1 MENLQKPLELEA
13 HRSEGEQQVI
23 PQPGGALPL
32 EHNVAGAVDGPD
44 VVAVAVLLRVDALA
58 HRRLANDV
66 QGAVGDQGEDV
77 KLLGLAGE
85 GLEDVVTELHTMLVH
100 HVEEILEDLEMEGG
114 CQHLPPGVP
123 LAASAGQEACPKPRP
138 EEFVIFAL

>member
-1 MENLQKPLELEA
+1 M
-13 HRSEGEQQVI
+13 SV
-23 PQPGGALPL
+23 
-32 EHNVAGAVDGPD
+32 EHDVAGAVDGPD

-58 HRRLANDV
+58 HRRLADDV

-85 GLEDVVTELHTMLVH
+85 GLQDVVTELHTMLVH
-100 HVEEILEDLEMEGG
+100 HVEEVLEDLEMEGG

-123 LAASAGQEACPKPRP
+123 LAASAGQEACPKPRK
-138 EEFVIFAL
+138 EKLIILSLQHAMMLKKKTNGNFKSHLCDLFVA